1 MLEAFVSISMDFASG
16 PFDIVVAQSV
26 FGGNRITTRSK
37 INNLTC
43 INLVLSTPSA
53 THSSE
58 VSGTRDH
65 VDDFLQVITMK
76 NRVID
81 N

>member
-1 MLEAFVSISMDFASG
+1 MLTSWLIKLAAL
-16 PFDIVVAQSV
+16 VVAQSL
-26 FGGNRITTRSK
+26 FGGNIITARSK
-37 INNLTC
+37 INNLTW

-53 THSSE
+53 IHNSE

-65 VDDFLQVITMK
+65 VDGFLQVITMK